1 MRLTVPNFFC
11 ALLLSS
17 FVSLAV
23 ASAAPAVVGDATL
36 VIGVAHVISGDGS
49 GRLVERGTTV
59 REGDRVETEAGGH
72 VHLRFV
78 DGARVAVRPLSRL
91 LIENYS
97 HSDTQPA
104 LNSIRFRL
112 DEGVVRSI
120 TGSWGEAARDRFRLN
135 TPVAAI
141 GVKGTDF
148 VVTADL
154 DKTFAAVYT
163 GAIVLSPL
171 SPSCQITLGPCESGF
186 EKSLSE
192 SMKGQ
197 MIALYRQDASPQIV
211 ALVEGLTLNRNRDV
225 VVAMAA
231 ADRTDKIVARPS
243 ASLSTTVADA
253 APDKNLIAASSI
265 VKVPDAPAPVVVP
278 PAPTVP
284 TVPTVPV
291 VPVPPVTP
299 PVPVVPDPPAAVV
312 VPPQVKQL
320 AWAAYPW
327 TKLMG
332 GDVLLQTLDAVNAAG
347 RTSVAGNGAYGLYRD
362 PSASNTLVA
371 TEATA
376 QFRLAAGSGQLIMAE
391 GRLVEAVRVTGGS
404 LNVDFSRA
412 TFDTKLN
419 MSSPTLGADTLAA
432 NGLVRPDGV
441 IMSQTGNGSVVGAM
455 SLDGK
460 EAGYSFE
467 KAVSAGT
474 VNGITLWGR

>member
-1 MRLTVPNFFC
+1 M
-11 ALLLSS
+11 LSG
-17 FVSLAV
+17 FASLAV

-171 SPSCQITLGPCESGF
+171 SPSCQSTLGPCESGF

-192 SMKGQ
+192 TMKGQ

-211 ALVEGLTLNRNRDV
+211 ALVEGLTLNRSRDV

-231 ADRTDKIVARPS
+231 ADRADKIVTRPS

-253 APDKNLIAASSI
+253 APDKTLIAASSI
-265 VKVPDAPAPVVVP
+265 VKVPDAPAPVVAPPVPTVP
-278 PAPTVP
+278 PAPVA
-284 TVPTVPV
+284 PV
-291 VPVPPVTP
+291 LPVIPPA
-299 PVPVVPDPPAAVV
+299 PVVPDPPAAVV
-312 VPPQVKQL
+312 VPVVEPPQVKQL
-320 AWAAYPW
+320 AWVAYPW
-327 TKLMG
+327 TKPMS

-347 RTSVAGNGAYGLYRD
+347 RASVAGNGAYGLYRD

-432 NGLVRPDGV
+432 SGLVRPDGV
-441 IMSQTGNGSVVGAM
+441 ILSQTGSGSVVGAM